1 MRYREAYVRFI
12 FADNVSGS
20 NKAGSYVKA
29 LDYLSHMMGRSPLFG
44 SSDFWSIGSSTK
56 VQQLYDY
63 ALENQKEEGSIFLQD
78 DFPPSYGRNRYYSAA
93 LRSYGQFLV
102 AHQYEE
108 TLWDV
113 YQHSEGS
120 GVDLGQA
127 LAERS
132 IASVVAFESDDSL
145 SGRSGKDIERVVKN
159 RLGQG
164 FFRKMI
170 LSEYGSKCC
179 VTGLDIPEVLR
190 ASHIASWASD
200 KDNRLN
206 PSNGLC
212 LSATYDAAF
221 DRHLIS
227 FDDDYRMV
235 LGSSLR
241 EQYSNEA
248 FKKYFLDFEGR
259 QISQPRRFSPDPS
272 LLESHRNKL
281 A

>member
-1 MRYREAYVRFI
+1 MNYRDAYVRFV

-29 LDYLSHMMGRSPLFG
+29 LDYLCQMMESSALFG
-44 SSDFWSIGSSTK
+44 SSHFWSIESSEK

-63 ALENQKEEGSIFLQD
+63 ALTNQKQEGSIFLHE

-102 AHQYEE
+102 THQYEE
-108 TLWDV
+108 ALWDV
-113 YQHSEGS
+113 YQRSRVS
-120 GVDLGQA
+120 GVDLAQA
-127 LAERS
+127 LADRNIPS
-132 IASVVAFESDDSL
+132 ILAFEGDDAL
-145 SGRSGKDIERVVKN
+145 GERSGKDIERVVKN

-170 LSEYGSKCC
+170 LSEYDSKCC
-179 VTGLDIPEVLR
+179 VTDLDIPEILR
-190 ASHIASWASD
+190 ASHIVSWASD

-206 PSNGLC
+206 PANGLC

-227 FDDDYRMV
+227 FDEDHRMV
-235 LGSSLR
+235 LGPSLR
-241 EQYSNEA
+241 DQYSNEA
-248 FKKYFLDFEGR
+248 FKKYFLDFEGS
-259 QISQPRRFSPDPS
+259 QMSQPRRFSPDPS

>member
-1 MRYREAYVRFI
+1 MNYRDAYVRFI

-20 NKAGSYVKA
+20 NKAGTYVKA
-29 LDYLSHMMGRSPLFG
+29 LDYLSQMMERSALFD
-44 SSDFWSIGSSTK
+44 SSHFWSVASSEK

-63 ALENQKEEGSIFLQD
+63 ALANQKQDASIFLHG
-78 DFPPSYGRNRYYSAA
+78 DFPPSYGRSGAYSAA

-102 AHQYEE
+102 THQYEE

-113 YQHSEGS
+113 YQRSEVS
-120 GVDLGQA
+120 GVDLAQA

-132 IASVVAFESDDSL
+132 IPSVEAFEGDDSL

-170 LSEYGSKCC
+170 LSEYDSKCC

-190 ASHIASWASD
+190 ASHIVSWASD

-206 PSNGLC
+206 PANGLC

-227 FDDDYRMV
+227 FDADYRMV
-235 LGSSLR
+235 LGPSLR
-241 EQYSNEA
+241 DQYSNEA
-248 FKKYFLDFEGR
+248 FKKYFLDFEGSR
-259 QISQPRRFSPDPS
+259 ISKPRRFSPDPS
-272 LLESHRNKL
+272 LLESHRNRL

>member
-1 MRYREAYVRFI
+1 MNYRDAYVRFI
-12 FADNVSGS
+12 FADNVAGS

-29 LDYLSHMMGRSPLFG
+29 LDYLSQMMERSALFG
-44 SSDFWSIGSSTK
+44 SSHFWSVESSEK

-63 ALENQKEEGSIFLQD
+63 AIANQKEEGSIFLHD
-78 DFPPSYGRNRYYSAA
+78 DFPPSYGKNRYYSAA

-102 AHQYEE
+102 THQYEE

-113 YQHSEGS
+113 YQRSEVS
-120 GVDLGQA
+120 GVDLAQA
-127 LAERS
+127 LAEHS
-132 IASVVAFESDDSL
+132 ISSVVAFEGDDLL

-159 RLGQG
+159 RLGQS
-164 FFRKMI
+164 FFRRMI
-170 LSEYGSKCC
+170 LSEYDSKCC

-206 PSNGLC
+206 PANGLC

-235 LGSSLR
+235 LGPSLR
-241 EQYSNEA
+241 DQYSNEA
-248 FKKYFLDFEGR
+248 FKNYFLDFEGS
-259 QISQPRRFSPDPS
+259 QIAQPRRFWPDRS